1 MIVFVSGLFY
11 QLILSLGQYAL
22 LGKYFYFFTGTSS
35 FRELD
40 FTFGVLPRMYSLVG
54 EPGYTNAYFL
64 FVFSLIA
71 LISIHNKELNILWTK
86 KINFII
92 LICLTLGIFLA
103 GGTTGIFGLAV
114 FFVLYQILSMLLKN
128 KYHSNRNLT
137 KKIYIKFIIY
147 GCILTLC
154 LIMLFSIVFDMSFI
168 SWINSAHLDKLTLKA
183 GDGSGQ
189 TRYNLF
195 IEGIKVFLQS
205 PILGVGYG
213 SHRTTSMLSSLLS
226 NIGLVGT
233 ILFLLINYQIIKN
246 IIKIIKRT
254 DQFEVFIL
262 AYSLL
267 LTLGTSLITYL
278 IGKSMVAITFGWY
291 WMLLAI
297 MEVFYIKI
305 YVKQTYEHSDN
316 TGYIK

>member
-1 MIVFVSGLFY
+1 
-11 QLILSLGQYAL
+11 
-22 LGKYFYFFTGTSS
+22 
-35 FRELD
+35 
-40 FTFGVLPRMYSLVG
+40 
-54 EPGYTNAYFL
+54 
-64 FVFSLIA
+64 
-71 LISIHNKELNILWTK
+71 
-86 KINFII
+86 
-92 LICLTLGIFLA
+92 
-103 GGTTGIFGLAV
+103 
-114 FFVLYQILSMLLKN
+114 
-128 KYHSNRNLT
+128 
-137 KKIYIKFIIY
+137 
-147 GCILTLC
+147 
-154 LIMLFSIVFDMSFI
+154 MLFSIVFDMSFI